1 MKKIF
6 LAFLCSSSLVA
17 CQTKYD
23 GYILNGNIGGN
34 SEGMKVQL
42 VNEAVYPPVTIDS
55 TVIKNG
61 RFQLKGKVDR
71 PGMYQLIIDKTGQD
85 DPSQMLAS
93 RFYLENSVI
102 SYSGHVDSLRTYYWS
117 DETFR
122 KDPVVKGSASP
133 GSVRPVFE
141 KYRRSQKTIR
151 NHK

>member
-117 DETFR
+117 DETFGS
-122 KDPVVKGSASP
+122 KGLRLP

>member
-85 DPSQMLAS
+85 DPNVSQPVLPGKFGYQLFRS
-93 RFYLENSVI
+93 RRQPAYLLLE
-102 SYSGHVDSLRTYYWS
+102 R
-117 DETFR
+117 
-122 KDPVVKGSASP
+122 
-133 GSVRPVFE
+133 
-141 KYRRSQKTIR
+141 
-151 NHK
+151 

>member
-71 PGMYQLIIDKTGQD
+71 PGMYQLIIDKTGQAPD
-85 DPSQMLAS
+85 AAFCVLLIPLDMTSPFIFLLLPVLYT
-93 RFYLENSVI
+93 FYYL
-102 SYSGHVDSLRTYYWS
+102 
-117 DETFR
+117 
-122 KDPVVKGSASP
+122 K
-133 GSVRPVFE
+133 
-141 KYRRSQKTIR
+141 
-151 NHK
+151 